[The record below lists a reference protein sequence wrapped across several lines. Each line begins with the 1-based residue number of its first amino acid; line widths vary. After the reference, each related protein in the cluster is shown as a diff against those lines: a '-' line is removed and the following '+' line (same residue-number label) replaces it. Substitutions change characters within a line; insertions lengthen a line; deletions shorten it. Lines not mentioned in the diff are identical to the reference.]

1 MSSRNIGGA
10 LTMSAYAALAES
22 NRPSDPEALTGE
34 IRRLHDTGLTAR
46 DIATALRLP
55 PDRVLNMLAADGALL
70 PQVAGLS
77 ETDRELSL
85 VERRI
90 VELQHGLR
98 LLQVERAALM
108 QQLQLETA
116 HD

>member
-1 MSSRNIGGA
+1 
-10 LTMSAYAALAES
+10 MSAYAALAEG

-55 PDRVLNMLAADGALL
+55 MDRVLNVLGAGGAQL
-70 PQVAGLS
+70 PQEVGLS
-77 ETDRELSL
+77 ETDRQLSL

-98 LLQVERAALM
+98 LLQVERETLM
-108 QQLQLETA
+108 KQLRLETA
-116 HD
+116 FD